1 MKIERDEIEGVAEY
15 DIMYFSPIQVGDER
29 NTHYLYFNTEIYNRQ
44 WPQTMVDQML
54 SQIDELRHVELGIYP
69 CTADFKQRHRERV
82 MFHCKMALAYLDS
95 REARIAMKL
104 CEVVEPSTRSSEVWI
119 AQDPELDLGL
129 LRVTH
134 LSVLASA
141 ARRVKF
147 YQKAV
152 DALTEAK
159 DICFRDG
166 EVGPRVHPLLTA
178 IVLMNLAA
186 VLGDV
191 DFDEQGLRWGLE
203 ALEMMYGLFSESAL
217 PEAVQAYYLAMGCH
231 NAALLSVKLGR
242 WAEASELVTEGI
254 NFTKKLD
261 HDDGLREKLI
271 AIGAKAKHVNEGFF
285 KEAVNALNGWGEERG
300 VWDLTFWPFTAHE
313 IEEEIHVLGNTATLQ
328 RMILEAREAPKVG
341 DDMLARLVL
350 AVLSCNPLESVKV
363 QGLEIDPKRVWRRMK
378 KQSFLETS
386 WYASAMN
393 FSVASAGMM
402 QAPEAVGYQG
412 MLQPL
417 TSDVAK
423 KIVLLL
429 WVLGNESKAVDLSG
443 NDLNSGCI
451 SALVQALRHLTPPK
465 WAQKV
470 QSLVLRGCG
479 LDAGTAA
486 ELARAWASPQEDG
499 AAPLA
504 LTDDAGGAP
513 GEEDAIRDV
522 DLVRDQLREPAAG
535 LSSATSL
542 DVSHNEGVGD
552 EGFQALTEGIA
563 LFRPFQILTACSVGL
578 GPSGCASLERLEATS
593 IGFLDLSSNDIGSD
607 GANTVCRAALRF
619 ANLHEL
625 RLNNCAIKPDAARA
639 ISDLLSEH
647 PQLRSVCLDSNQLGS
662 EGAVELCMGASQ
674 STSLRLVHIGYNE
687 IQSEEASQAI
697 ARLMTT
703 SEVLQELKLSGNRL
717 EQRGAPAVGRAIEQS
732 ALLVLKLEDM
742 GFTEESINEFLDH
755 GVAETQDL
763 QVMVLSG
770 NPVGDEGLAVV
781 SESLSIGLTDLA
793 LSNCALTVASQAT
806 LLNLVSLSPNLRS
819 LDLSNNALG
828 SGGLSDMVTWMTQT
842 ERENFSLRSLELA
855 GCGLGDEGLIQL
867 TPVMSTLTYLGLR
880 NNGITSHGIKAVM
893 NAHQM
898 IQLERLDLADNSIDE
913 EGVHALTERFQKEHK
928 RSLWNPQQLTSSIDE
943 VILANNGLPEA
954 LAKSTE
960 VFLNVHNPLL
970 RVVW

>member
-1 MKIERDEIEGVAEY
+1 MAEY
-15 DIMYFSPIQVGDER
+15 DIMYFSPVQVGDER

-44 WPQTMVDQML
+44 WPKTMVDQML
-54 SQIDELRHVELGIYP
+54 SQIDELRHVELGMYP
-69 CTADFKQRHRERV
+69 FSDDFKQRHRERV

-95 REARIAMKL
+95 REARTAMKL
-104 CEVVEPSTRSSEVWI
+104 CEVLEPSTRSSEAWI
-119 AQDPELDLGL
+119 AQDPEMDLDL
-129 LRVTH
+129 LRITH

-159 DICFRDG
+159 DICFREG
-166 EVGPRVHPLLTA
+166 EVGPRVHPLLTS
-178 IVLMNLAA
+178 IVLLNLSA

-191 DFDEQGLRWGLE
+191 DIDEQGLRWGLE
-203 ALEMMYGLFSESAL
+203 ALEMMYGLFSDSAL

-254 NFTKKLD
+254 NFTKKLEQD
-261 HDDGLREKLI
+261 DDGLRGKLI
-271 AIGAKAKHVNEGFF
+271 AIGAKAKHINEGFF
-285 KEAVNALNGWGEERG
+285 KEAVNALNGWGEERD
-300 VWDLTFWPFTAHE
+300 VWDLTFWPFTPHE
-313 IEEEIHVLGNTATLQ
+313 IEEEIHVLGNTLTL
-328 RMILEAREAPKVG
+328 RRLVLEAREDSRVG

-350 AVLSCNPLESVKV
+350 AVLSCSPLESVKM
-363 QGLEIDPKRVWRRMK
+363 QSLEIDPKRVWRRMK

-393 FSVASAGMM
+393 YTGTSAGLM
-402 QAPEAVGYQG
+402 QAPEAAGYQG

-417 TSDVAK
+417 ISDVAK
-423 KIVLLL
+423 KIVLFLL
-429 WVLGNESKAVDLSG
+429 VLGNESKAVDFSD

-451 SALVQALRHLTPPK
+451 SALVQALRYPSPPK
-465 WAQKV
+465 WAHKV
-470 QSLVLRGCG
+470 QALVLRGCG

-486 ELARAWASPQEDG
+486 ALARAWAPPEEDA

-504 LTDDAGGAP
+504 LTDDDAGGAA
-513 GEEDAIRDV
+513 GEEDAIRDI
-522 DLVRDQLREPAAG
+522 DLVRDQLQTG
-535 LSSATSL
+535 LSGATSL
-542 DVSHNEGVGD
+542 DVSHNDGIGD
-552 EGFQALTEGIA
+552 EGFQALTVGIA
-563 LFRPFQILTACSVGL
+563 LFRQFQTLTACSVGL
-578 GPSGCASLERLEATS
+578 GPAGCASLEGLAATS
-593 IGFLDLSSNDIGSD
+593 VAFLDLSNNDIGSD
-607 GANTVCRAALRF
+607 GASIVCRAALRF
-619 ANLHEL
+619 AHLHEL
-625 RLNNCAIKPDAARA
+625 RLNNCAIQSDAAQA
-639 ISDLLSEH
+639 ISELLIYH
-647 PQLRSVCLDSNQLGS
+647 PELRSVCLDRNQLGS
-662 EGAVELCMGASQ
+662 EGTVELCMGASQ
-674 STSLRLVHIGYNE
+674 STSLRLMHIGYND

-697 ARLMTT
+697 GRLMTT
-703 SEVLQELKLSGNRL
+703 SETLQELKLSGNRL
-717 EQRGAPAVGRAIEQS
+717 DLKGAPVVGSAIEQS

-770 NPVGDEGLAVV
+770 NPVGDEGLAVI

-793 LSNCALTVASQAT
+793 LSDCALTVASQAT

-828 SGGLSDMVTWMTQT
+828 SGGLSDMIAWMTQA

-867 TPVMSTLTYLGLR
+867 TSAMSTLTYLGLR
-880 NNGITSHGIKAVM
+880 NNGITSYGVKAVM
-893 NAHQM
+893 NSHKM

-913 EGVHALTERFQKEHK
+913 EGVHALTERFQQEHK
-928 RSLWNPQQLTSSIDE
+928 RSLWNPKQLTSSIDE
-943 VILANNGLPEA
+943 IILANNGLPEA

-970 RVVW
+970 HVVW